1 MTNFKSL
8 VGQYQ
13 NKQIE
18 KIKYLNDAIEARRN
32 QVANIAFRK
41 NILDKQRINNY
52 SNEYN
57 RIRAHLE
64 DSTLPFETKKHLKD
78 RAEHLKKLGAKSF
91 EIV

>member
-8 VGQYQ
+8 VGQYRD
-13 NKQIE
+13 KQLE

-41 NILDKQRINNY
+41 NILDRQNSRNY
-52 SNEYN
+52 SSEYN

-64 DSTLPFETKKHLKD
+64 NSTLPFETKKHLQE
-78 RAEHLKKLGAKSF
+78 RATHLKKLGAKSF